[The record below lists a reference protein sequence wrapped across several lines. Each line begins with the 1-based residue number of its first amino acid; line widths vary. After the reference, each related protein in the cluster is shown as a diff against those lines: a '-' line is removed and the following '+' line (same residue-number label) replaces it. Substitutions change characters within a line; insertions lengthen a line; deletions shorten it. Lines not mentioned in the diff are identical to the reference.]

1 MIKNLK
7 NIKSSLKSSLSKD
20 RYQHTIGVAYTA
32 MCLAMKY
39 EVDLQKAE
47 VAGLLHDCAKC
58 IPNDKKLKECKKHN
72 IQMTEAELAKPDLLH
87 AKLGAFIAM
96 NIYHV
101 DDKEVINA
109 ILKHTTGAPNMTM
122 LEKIIFVAD
131 YIEPGRDKAEN
142 LQLIRKLAFED
153 IDKAI
158 FIILKDTLEYLRK
171 KGGSVDTMTNKA
183 YEFYKSKYI

>member
-20 RYQHTIGVAYTA
+20 RYQHTLGVAYTA

-58 IPNDKKLKECKKHN
+58 IPNEKKLKECTKHN
-72 IQMTEAELAKPDLLH
+72 IKVSDAEVSKPDLLH

-96 NIYHV
+96 DVYHV
-101 DDKEVINA
+101 DDKEIINA

-131 YIEPGRDKAEN
+131 YIEPGRNRADN
-142 LQLIRKLAFED
+142 LPYIRKLAFED
-153 IDKAI
+153 IDRSVY
-158 FIILKDTLEYLRK
+158 IILKDTLEYLQK
-171 KGGSVDTMTNKA
+171 KGGSIDVMTNKA
-183 YEFYKSKYI
+183 YQFYRSLYE